1 MPLSIFKRLLICF
14 CFALL
19 TALPAQAEEQ
29 KNGTLPPALETALS
43 TLLADAPQGKADP
56 DAATVNA
63 VLDFVATNK
72 QAANK
77 VRPEARPQ
85 GSGAYLKETLNV
97 PLRKLVEYMLDP
109 SIPGEAIYPSAVR
122 RNAWMPGSPILKD
135 NAALTDAAYP
145 PAAPIVTR
153 GVEYEETTPDTSSGC
168 YYSYKLNR
176 LFVLADYKG
185 RTALISVS
193 VMPGQSSVGL
203 RGAIVGNDKDWTYV
217 YTPEKGTNL
226 AMLGWAETYLYGSAS
241 ISVFMESAPGS
252 GKVRRGVDPAGL
264 GAQRPPQRPTRP
276 AQQPPEPPPRRRTA
290 ERPAA
295 QLQPVHR
302 AAPRPQQRSSYH
314 AQQPNRGS
322 APHPRLC
329 CKPRLPDRRVILAG
343 TAAGIL
349 LLAGVITLL
358 LPSNKAVE
366 NVPVGTEQTAQAGR
380 LVAPVPYAD
389 SDGSDNGGPSIDWGT
404 IGPVQQAETY
414 TYTAAP
420 QAPDMVP
427 EFGRVST
434 DWFSDAAFL
443 GDSLTAGIAYY
454 DINVGGALVLGYEGT
469 SPNQIVNRTALKNT
483 NEDDAEQVPLDILA
497 EQQPAKLYLLIGTNA
512 LAGLGNDEGFLAY
525 YGKLLDEL
533 QSTLPNSMIFVQ
545 SILNVR
551 PEALDQAPGLTPER
565 VGSMND
571 KIKEMCKER
580 GFYYLNLTEA
590 FTGEDGYLTADYAQ
604 NDGIHLTVAGYS
616 HWVDYL
622 CTHVPYNKNNS
633 YQQGSTYYLSD
644 ELRQLIADLP

>member
-1 MPLSIFKRLLICF
+1 MP
-14 CFALL
+14 
-19 TALPAQAEEQ
+19 
-29 KNGTLPPALETALS
+29 
-43 TLLADAPQGKADP
+43 
-56 DAATVNA
+56 
-63 VLDFVATNK
+63 
-72 QAANK
+72 
-77 VRPEARPQ
+77 
-85 GSGAYLKETLNV
+85 
-97 PLRKLVEYMLDP
+97 
-109 SIPGEAIYPSAVR
+109 
-122 RNAWMPGSPILKD
+122 
-135 NAALTDAAYP
+135 
-145 PAAPIVTR
+145 
-153 GVEYEETTPDTSSGC
+153 
-168 YYSYKLNR
+168 NR
-176 LFVLADYKG
+176 EGGYG
-185 RTALISVS
+185 
-193 VMPGQSSVGL
+193 GYQSSQPQQNRMPRKV
-203 RGAIVGNDKDWTYV
+203 N
-217 YTPEKGTNL
+217 
-226 AMLGWAETYLYGSAS
+226 
-241 ISVFMESAPGS
+241 APGS

-264 GAQRPPQRPTRP
+264 GAQRPRQRPTRP

-295 QLQPVHR
+295 QPQPVHR
-302 AAPRPQQRSSYH
+302 AAPRPQQQSSYH

-389 SDGSDNGGPSIDWGT
+389 SDGSGNGGPSIDWGT

-469 SPNQIVNRTALKNT
+469 SPNQIVNRAALKNT

-616 HWVDYL
+616 HWMDYL
-622 CTHVPYNKNNS
+622 CTHVPYNKNNP

>member
-1 MPLSIFKRLLICF
+1 M
-14 CFALL
+14 
-19 TALPAQAEEQ
+19 
-29 KNGTLPPALETALS
+29 N
-43 TLLADAPQGKADP
+43 
-56 DAATVNA
+56 
-63 VLDFVATNK
+63 
-72 QAANK
+72 
-77 VRPEARPQ
+77 VR
-85 GSGAYLKETLNV
+85 
-97 PLRKLVEYMLDP
+97 
-109 SIPGEAIYPSAVR
+109 
-122 RNAWMPGSPILKD
+122 
-135 NAALTDAAYP
+135 
-145 PAAPIVTR
+145 
-153 GVEYEETTPDTSSGC
+153 
-168 YYSYKLNR
+168 
-176 LFVLADYKG
+176 
-185 RTALISVS
+185 ALISDFRVYLQPQPVRMFLLGFSSGLPLLLILGTLSFWLREAGVDLKTIDFFSWIGLVYGFKWVWAPAVDRLRIPVLGRLLGRRRSWLLLSQAGVIAALAGMAVS
-193 VMPGQSSVGL
+193 DPLHHLQGIMVFALMCAFFSATQDIALDAYRIESADSNLQAVLAAMYQTGY
-203 RGAIVGNDKDWTYV
+203 R
-217 YTPEKGTNL
+217 L
-226 AMLGWAETYLYGSAS
+226 AMIWAG
-241 ISVFMESAPGS
+241 
-252 GKVRRGVDPAGL
+252 
-264 GAQRPPQRPTRP
+264 
-276 AQQPPEPPPRRRTA
+276 
-290 ERPAA
+290 
-295 QLQPVHR
+295 
-302 AAPRPQQRSSYH
+302 
-314 AQQPNRGS
+314 
-322 APHPRLC
+322 
-329 CKPRLPDRRVILAG
+329 AG
-343 TAAGIL
+343 TLALAAWSAGGETGYFPHAWEFAYLGMAASMCVGVLTVLFVKEPEAPVRPVEAVSRSWPERFAINVVAPFRDFFVRFGWGAAGIL

-389 SDGSDNGGPSIDWGT
+389 SDGSGNGGPSINWGT

-616 HWVDYL
+616 HWMDYL
-622 CTHVPYNKNNS
+622 CTHVPYNKNNP

>member
-1 MPLSIFKRLLICF
+1 MP
-14 CFALL
+14 
-19 TALPAQAEEQ
+19 
-29 KNGTLPPALETALS
+29 
-43 TLLADAPQGKADP
+43 
-56 DAATVNA
+56 
-63 VLDFVATNK
+63 
-72 QAANK
+72 
-77 VRPEARPQ
+77 
-85 GSGAYLKETLNV
+85 
-97 PLRKLVEYMLDP
+97 
-109 SIPGEAIYPSAVR
+109 
-122 RNAWMPGSPILKD
+122 
-135 NAALTDAAYP
+135 
-145 PAAPIVTR
+145 
-153 GVEYEETTPDTSSGC
+153 
-168 YYSYKLNR
+168 NR
-176 LFVLADYKG
+176 EGGYG
-185 RTALISVS
+185 
-193 VMPGQSSVGL
+193 GYQSSQPQQNRMPRKV
-203 RGAIVGNDKDWTYV
+203 N
-217 YTPEKGTNL
+217 
-226 AMLGWAETYLYGSAS
+226 
-241 ISVFMESAPGS
+241 APGS

-276 AQQPPEPPPRRRTA
+276 AQQPPEPLRRRTA

-295 QLQPVHR
+295 QPQPVHR

-389 SDGSDNGGPSIDWGT
+389 SDGSGNGGPSIDWGT

-497 EQQPAKLYLLIGTNA
+497 EQQPTKLYLLIGTNA

-616 HWVDYL
+616 HWMDYL
-622 CTHVPYNKNNS
+622 CTHVPYNKNNP

>member
-1 MPLSIFKRLLICF
+1 MTPAKAHADRGRHA
-14 CFALL
+14 ALR
-19 TALPAQAEEQ
+19 ARACRA
-29 KNGTLPPALETALS
+29 AETAHTQEVPRS
-43 TLLADAPQGKADP
+43 GKGEAGDACTRASRGNSIG
-56 DAATVNA
+56 TSCGGI
-63 VLDFVATNK
+63 
-72 QAANK
+72 
-77 VRPEARPQ
+77 ARPDVCS
-85 GSGAYLKETLNV
+85 GS
-97 PLRKLVEYMLDP
+97 
-109 SIPGEAIYPSAVR
+109 
-122 RNAWMPGSPILKD
+122 
-135 NAALTDAAYP
+135 
-145 PAAPIVTR
+145 
-153 GVEYEETTPDTSSGC
+153 
-168 YYSYKLNR
+168 
-176 LFVLADYKG
+176 
-185 RTALISVS
+185 
-193 VMPGQSSVGL
+193 
-203 RGAIVGNDKDWTYV
+203 
-217 YTPEKGTNL
+217 
-226 AMLGWAETYLYGSAS
+226 
-241 ISVFMESAPGS
+241 
-252 GKVRRGVDPAGL
+252 
-264 GAQRPPQRPTRP
+264 
-276 AQQPPEPPPRRRTA
+276 
-290 ERPAA
+290 
-295 QLQPVHR
+295 
-302 AAPRPQQRSSYH
+302 
-314 AQQPNRGS
+314 
-322 APHPRLC
+322 
-329 CKPRLPDRRVILAG
+329 
-343 TAAGIL
+343 
-349 LLAGVITLL
+349 
-358 LPSNKAVE
+358 
-366 NVPVGTEQTAQAGR
+366 
-380 LVAPVPYAD
+380 
-389 SDGSDNGGPSIDWGT
+389 GGPSIDWGT
-404 IGPVQQAETY
+404 IGPVQQTETY

-622 CTHVPYNKNNS
+622 CTHVPYNKNNP

>member
-1 MPLSIFKRLLICF
+1 MP
-14 CFALL
+14 
-19 TALPAQAEEQ
+19 
-29 KNGTLPPALETALS
+29 
-43 TLLADAPQGKADP
+43 
-56 DAATVNA
+56 
-63 VLDFVATNK
+63 
-72 QAANK
+72 
-77 VRPEARPQ
+77 
-85 GSGAYLKETLNV
+85 
-97 PLRKLVEYMLDP
+97 
-109 SIPGEAIYPSAVR
+109 
-122 RNAWMPGSPILKD
+122 
-135 NAALTDAAYP
+135 
-145 PAAPIVTR
+145 
-153 GVEYEETTPDTSSGC
+153 
-168 YYSYKLNR
+168 NR
-176 LFVLADYKG
+176 EGGYG
-185 RTALISVS
+185 
-193 VMPGQSSVGL
+193 GYQSSQPQQNRMPRKV
-203 RGAIVGNDKDWTYV
+203 N
-217 YTPEKGTNL
+217 
-226 AMLGWAETYLYGSAS
+226 
-241 ISVFMESAPGS
+241 APGS

-276 AQQPPEPPPRRRTA
+276 AQQPPEPPRRRTA

-295 QLQPVHR
+295 QPQPVHR

-329 CKPRLPDRRVILAG
+329 CKPRLPDRRGILAG

-389 SDGSDNGGPSIDWGT
+389 SDGSGNGGPSIDWGT

-616 HWVDYL
+616 HWMDYL
-622 CTHVPYNKNNS
+622 CTHVPYNKNNP

>member
-1 MPLSIFKRLLICF
+1 MP
-14 CFALL
+14 
-19 TALPAQAEEQ
+19 
-29 KNGTLPPALETALS
+29 
-43 TLLADAPQGKADP
+43 
-56 DAATVNA
+56 
-63 VLDFVATNK
+63 
-72 QAANK
+72 
-77 VRPEARPQ
+77 
-85 GSGAYLKETLNV
+85 
-97 PLRKLVEYMLDP
+97 
-109 SIPGEAIYPSAVR
+109 
-122 RNAWMPGSPILKD
+122 
-135 NAALTDAAYP
+135 
-145 PAAPIVTR
+145 
-153 GVEYEETTPDTSSGC
+153 
-168 YYSYKLNR
+168 NR
-176 LFVLADYKG
+176 EGGYG
-185 RTALISVS
+185 
-193 VMPGQSSVGL
+193 GYQSSQPQQNRMPRKV
-203 RGAIVGNDKDWTYV
+203 N
-217 YTPEKGTNL
+217 
-226 AMLGWAETYLYGSAS
+226 
-241 ISVFMESAPGS
+241 APGS

-276 AQQPPEPPPRRRTA
+276 AQQPPEPPRRRTA

-295 QLQPVHR
+295 QPQPVHR
-302 AAPRPQQRSSYH
+302 AAPRPQQRSAYH
-314 AQQPNRGS
+314 TQQPNRGS
-322 APHPRLC
+322 APHPRQC

-389 SDGSDNGGPSIDWGT
+389 SEGSGNGGPSIDWGT

-497 EQQPAKLYLLIGTNA
+497 EQQPTKLYLLIGTNA

-616 HWVDYL
+616 HWMDYL
-622 CTHVPYNKNNS
+622 CTHVPYNKNNP

>member
-1 MPLSIFKRLLICF
+1 MDTAKASREVYGNAKPRRRIRRLPEQP
-14 CFALL
+14 AAAEQNVQESERARQRQG
-19 TALPAQAEEQ
+19 TAR
-29 KNGTLPPALETALS
+29 G
-43 TLLADAPQGKADP
+43 
-56 DAATVNA
+56 
-63 VLDFVATNK
+63 
-72 QAANK
+72 
-77 VRPEARPQ
+77 
-85 GSGAYLKETLNV
+85 GSGGPWGTA
-97 PLRKLVEYMLDP
+97 
-109 SIPGEAIYPSAVR
+109 
-122 RNAWMPGSPILKD
+122 
-135 NAALTDAAYP
+135 P
-145 PAAPIVTR
+145 PAAAHPPGAAAT
-153 GVEYEETTPDTSSGC
+153 GAAAPPYSGTPGGPAAA
-168 YYSYKLNR
+168 R
-176 LFVLADYKG
+176 
-185 RTALISVS
+185 
-193 VMPGQSSVGL
+193 
-203 RGAIVGNDKDWTYV
+203 
-217 YTPEKGTNL
+217 
-226 AMLGWAETYLYGSAS
+226 
-241 ISVFMESAPGS
+241 APGS
-252 GKVRRGVDPAGL
+252 TPPAAAVVLSCAAAQPGQRAASPPMLQTAPAG
-264 GAQRPPQRPTRP
+264 P
-276 AQQPPEPPPRRRTA
+276 
-290 ERPAA
+290 
-295 QLQPVHR
+295 
-302 AAPRPQQRSSYH
+302 
-314 AQQPNRGS
+314 
-322 APHPRLC
+322 
-329 CKPRLPDRRVILAG
+329 AG
-343 TAAGIL
+343 TAVGIL

-389 SDGSDNGGPSIDWGT
+389 SDGSGNGGPSIDWGT

-622 CTHVPYNKNNS
+622 CTHVPYNKNNP

>member
-1 MPLSIFKRLLICF
+1 MP
-14 CFALL
+14 
-19 TALPAQAEEQ
+19 
-29 KNGTLPPALETALS
+29 
-43 TLLADAPQGKADP
+43 
-56 DAATVNA
+56 
-63 VLDFVATNK
+63 
-72 QAANK
+72 
-77 VRPEARPQ
+77 
-85 GSGAYLKETLNV
+85 
-97 PLRKLVEYMLDP
+97 
-109 SIPGEAIYPSAVR
+109 
-122 RNAWMPGSPILKD
+122 
-135 NAALTDAAYP
+135 
-145 PAAPIVTR
+145 
-153 GVEYEETTPDTSSGC
+153 
-168 YYSYKLNR
+168 NR
-176 LFVLADYKG
+176 EGGYG
-185 RTALISVS
+185 
-193 VMPGQSSVGL
+193 GYQSSQPQQNRMPRKV
-203 RGAIVGNDKDWTYV
+203 N
-217 YTPEKGTNL
+217 
-226 AMLGWAETYLYGSAS
+226 
-241 ISVFMESAPGS
+241 APGS

-276 AQQPPEPPPRRRTA
+276 AQQPPEPPRRRRTA

-295 QLQPVHR
+295 QPQPVHR

-314 AQQPNRGS
+314 
-322 APHPRLC
+322 
-329 CKPRLPDRRVILAG
+329 
-343 TAAGIL
+343 L

-389 SDGSDNGGPSIDWGT
+389 SDGSGNGGPSIDWGT

-604 NDGIHLTVAGYS
+604 NDGIHLHGKGLCHQAVQIHVAGAQF
-616 HWVDYL
+616 HAVGFQNGGNGAAGDAGATVVD
-622 CTHVPYNKNNS
+622 VPQLHTRAKPLHPR
-633 YQQGSTYYLSD
+633 QGVCAALGEPVAVKLKVD
-644 ELRQLIADLP
+644 EGRIGFL

>member
-1 MPLSIFKRLLICF
+1 MP
-14 CFALL
+14 
-19 TALPAQAEEQ
+19 
-29 KNGTLPPALETALS
+29 
-43 TLLADAPQGKADP
+43 
-56 DAATVNA
+56 
-63 VLDFVATNK
+63 
-72 QAANK
+72 
-77 VRPEARPQ
+77 
-85 GSGAYLKETLNV
+85 
-97 PLRKLVEYMLDP
+97 
-109 SIPGEAIYPSAVR
+109 
-122 RNAWMPGSPILKD
+122 
-135 NAALTDAAYP
+135 
-145 PAAPIVTR
+145 
-153 GVEYEETTPDTSSGC
+153 
-168 YYSYKLNR
+168 NR
-176 LFVLADYKG
+176 EGGYG
-185 RTALISVS
+185 
-193 VMPGQSSVGL
+193 GYQSSQPQQNRMPRKV
-203 RGAIVGNDKDWTYV
+203 N
-217 YTPEKGTNL
+217 
-226 AMLGWAETYLYGSAS
+226 
-241 ISVFMESAPGS
+241 APGS

-276 AQQPPEPPPRRRTA
+276 AQQPPEPPRRRTA

-295 QLQPVHR
+295 QPQPVHR

-322 APHPRLC
+322 APHPRQC

-389 SDGSDNGGPSIDWGT
+389 SDGSGNGGPSIDWGT
-404 IGPVQQAETY
+404 IGPVQQAEIY

-469 SPNQIVNRTALKNT
+469 SPNQIVNRAALKNT

-622 CTHVPYNKNNS
+622 CTHVPYNKNNP

>member
-1 MPLSIFKRLLICF
+1 M
-14 CFALL
+14 
-19 TALPAQAEEQ
+19 
-29 KNGTLPPALETALS
+29 N
-43 TLLADAPQGKADP
+43 
-56 DAATVNA
+56 
-63 VLDFVATNK
+63 
-72 QAANK
+72 
-77 VRPEARPQ
+77 VR
-85 GSGAYLKETLNV
+85 
-97 PLRKLVEYMLDP
+97 
-109 SIPGEAIYPSAVR
+109 
-122 RNAWMPGSPILKD
+122 
-135 NAALTDAAYP
+135 
-145 PAAPIVTR
+145 
-153 GVEYEETTPDTSSGC
+153 
-168 YYSYKLNR
+168 
-176 LFVLADYKG
+176 
-185 RTALISVS
+185 ALISDFRVYLQPQPVRMFLLGFSSGLPLLLILGTLSFWLREAGVDLKTIGFFSWIGLVYGFKWVWAPAVDRLRIPVLGRLLGRRRSWLLLSQAGVIAALAGMAVS
-193 VMPGQSSVGL
+193 DPLHHLQGIMVFALMCAFFSATQDIALDAYRIESADSNLQAVLAAMYQTGY
-203 RGAIVGNDKDWTYV
+203 R
-217 YTPEKGTNL
+217 L
-226 AMLGWAETYLYGSAS
+226 AMIWAG
-241 ISVFMESAPGS
+241 
-252 GKVRRGVDPAGL
+252 
-264 GAQRPPQRPTRP
+264 
-276 AQQPPEPPPRRRTA
+276 
-290 ERPAA
+290 
-295 QLQPVHR
+295 
-302 AAPRPQQRSSYH
+302 
-314 AQQPNRGS
+314 
-322 APHPRLC
+322 
-329 CKPRLPDRRVILAG
+329 AG
-343 TAAGIL
+343 TLALAAWSAGGETGYFPHAWEFAYLGMAASMCVGVLTVLFVKEPEAPVRPVEAVSRSWPERFAINVVAPFRDFFVRFGWGAAGIL

-380 LVAPVPYAD
+380 LVAPVPYAE
-389 SDGSDNGGPSIDWGT
+389 SDGSGNGGPSIDWGT

-616 HWVDYL
+616 HWMDYL
-622 CTHVPYNKNNS
+622 CTHVPYNKNNP

>member
-1 MPLSIFKRLLICF
+1 MP
-14 CFALL
+14 
-19 TALPAQAEEQ
+19 
-29 KNGTLPPALETALS
+29 
-43 TLLADAPQGKADP
+43 
-56 DAATVNA
+56 
-63 VLDFVATNK
+63 
-72 QAANK
+72 
-77 VRPEARPQ
+77 
-85 GSGAYLKETLNV
+85 
-97 PLRKLVEYMLDP
+97 
-109 SIPGEAIYPSAVR
+109 
-122 RNAWMPGSPILKD
+122 
-135 NAALTDAAYP
+135 
-145 PAAPIVTR
+145 
-153 GVEYEETTPDTSSGC
+153 
-168 YYSYKLNR
+168 NR
-176 LFVLADYKG
+176 EGGYG
-185 RTALISVS
+185 
-193 VMPGQSSVGL
+193 GYQSSQPQQNRMPRKV
-203 RGAIVGNDKDWTYV
+203 N
-217 YTPEKGTNL
+217 
-226 AMLGWAETYLYGSAS
+226 
-241 ISVFMESAPGS
+241 APGS

-276 AQQPPEPPPRRRTA
+276 AQQPLEPPRRRTA

-295 QLQPVHR
+295 QPQPVHR

-616 HWVDYL
+616 HWMDYL
-622 CTHVPYNKNNS
+622 CTHVPYNKNNP
-633 YQQGSTYYLSD
+633 YQQGSTYCLSD

>member
-1 MPLSIFKRLLICF
+1 MP
-14 CFALL
+14 
-19 TALPAQAEEQ
+19 
-29 KNGTLPPALETALS
+29 
-43 TLLADAPQGKADP
+43 
-56 DAATVNA
+56 
-63 VLDFVATNK
+63 
-72 QAANK
+72 
-77 VRPEARPQ
+77 
-85 GSGAYLKETLNV
+85 
-97 PLRKLVEYMLDP
+97 
-109 SIPGEAIYPSAVR
+109 
-122 RNAWMPGSPILKD
+122 
-135 NAALTDAAYP
+135 
-145 PAAPIVTR
+145 
-153 GVEYEETTPDTSSGC
+153 
-168 YYSYKLNR
+168 NR
-176 LFVLADYKG
+176 EGGYG
-185 RTALISVS
+185 
-193 VMPGQSSVGL
+193 GYQSSQPQQNRMPRKV
-203 RGAIVGNDKDWTYV
+203 N
-217 YTPEKGTNL
+217 
-226 AMLGWAETYLYGSAS
+226 
-241 ISVFMESAPGS
+241 APGS

-276 AQQPPEPPPRRRTA
+276 AQQPPEPPPRHRTA

-295 QLQPVHR
+295 QPQPVHR

-329 CKPRLPDRRVILAG
+329 CKPRLPDRRGILAG

-469 SPNQIVNRTALKNT
+469 SPNQIVNRAALKNT

-622 CTHVPYNKNNS
+622 CTHVPYNKNNP

>member
-1 MPLSIFKRLLICF
+1 MP
-14 CFALL
+14 
-19 TALPAQAEEQ
+19 
-29 KNGTLPPALETALS
+29 
-43 TLLADAPQGKADP
+43 
-56 DAATVNA
+56 
-63 VLDFVATNK
+63 
-72 QAANK
+72 
-77 VRPEARPQ
+77 
-85 GSGAYLKETLNV
+85 
-97 PLRKLVEYMLDP
+97 
-109 SIPGEAIYPSAVR
+109 
-122 RNAWMPGSPILKD
+122 
-135 NAALTDAAYP
+135 
-145 PAAPIVTR
+145 
-153 GVEYEETTPDTSSGC
+153 
-168 YYSYKLNR
+168 NR
-176 LFVLADYKG
+176 EGGYG
-185 RTALISVS
+185 
-193 VMPGQSSVGL
+193 GYQSS
-203 RGAIVGNDKDWTYV
+203 
-217 YTPEKGTNL
+217 
-226 AMLGWAETYLYGSAS
+226 
-241 ISVFMESAPGS
+241 
-252 GKVRRGVDPAGL
+252 
-264 GAQRPPQRPTRP
+264 Q
-276 AQQPPEPPPRRRTA
+276 
-290 ERPAA
+290 
-295 QLQPVHR
+295 
-302 AAPRPQQRSSYH
+302 PQQRSSYH

-349 LLAGVITLL
+349 LSAGVITLL

-389 SDGSDNGGPSIDWGT
+389 SDGSGNGGPSIDWGT

-427 EFGRVST
+427 AFGRVST

-622 CTHVPYNKNNS
+622 CTHVPYNKNNP